1 MMFDAR
7 WVRSQ
12 VLAICNEEEAA
23 RVDRWTLS
31 LDDDD
36 HEATWE
42 DLRPHWQPRSSDA
55 ILDAGAGTGAL
66 SLTLV
71 RREHRS
77 LTALD
82 PAAPMLERLGGKP
95 ELASVQRVQG
105 FCDHSDDA
113 AQFVDGSFDVIASRQ
128 LTNGLFD
135 PIAAFRNWNQWL
147 GENGTV
153 VVLDGLYDRDAW
165 SGAWEPLVDLLPLS
179 ACRTMATVPYL
190 LSQCGFRVEHVGWM
204 KAINARPSTRT
215 PRYLVVARKTAE
227 WRLEL
232 SKV

>member
-23 RVDRWTLS
+23 RVDGWTLS

-36 HEATWE
+36 HAATWE
-42 DLRPHWQPRSSDA
+42 DLRPHWEPRSSDA

-66 SLTLV
+66 CLTLV
-71 RREHRS
+71 RRPHRS

-82 PAAPMLERLGGKP
+82 PAPAMLDRLGRKP

-105 FCDHSDDA
+105 FCDHPEDA
-113 AQFVDGSFDVIASRQ
+113 AQFADGSFDVIASRQ

-147 GENGTV
+147 GEGGTV
-153 VVLDGLYDRDAW
+153 VVVDGFYDRDAW
-165 SGAWEPLVDLLPLS
+165 TGAWEALIDQLPLS

-190 LSQCGFRVEHVGWM
+190 LARCGFRIEHVGLM
-204 KAINARPSTRT
+204 QATNARPSTRT
-215 PRYLVVARKTAE
+215 RRYLVVARKVAD
-227 WRLEL
+227 WRAAG
-232 SKV
+232 